1 MIIRA
6 TFNDNDYTNVL
17 TEYFDRFMFDHY
29 YYGLDDIEDLK
40 EYKDKRIQAE
50 EVLEKAVYHPDEMTD
65 EEKKIFID
73 RIIDSL
79 KVTVT
84 KYYGGHLKDLVKKID
99 VKIVPNI
106 EDKWENGEVVYY
118 FLSKQKYIEM

>member
-6 TFNDNDYTNVL
+6 TFNDNDYTDVL

-29 YYGLDDIEDLK
+29 YYGLDDIKDLK

-50 EVLEKAVYHPDEMTD
+50 EVLEKAVYHSDEMTD

-84 KYYGGHLKDLVKKID
+84 KYYGGHLRDLVKKID
-99 VKIVPNI
+99 VKIVSSV
-106 EDKWENGEVVYY
+106 EDKWENNEVVYY

>member
-6 TFNDNDYTNVL
+6 TFNDNDYTDVL

-29 YYGLDDIEDLK
+29 YYGLDDIKDLK

-50 EVLEKAVYHPDEMTD
+50 EILEKAVYHPDDMTD

-73 RIIDSL
+73 RIIDGL

-84 KYYGGHLKDLVKKID
+84 KYYGGHLRDLVKKID
-99 VKIVPNI
+99 VKIVPSV
-106 EDKWENGEVVYY
+106 EDKWENDEVVYY

>member
-6 TFNDNDYTNVL
+6 TFNDNDYTDIL

-29 YYGLDDIEDLK
+29 YYGLDDIKDLK
-40 EYKDKRIQAE
+40 EYKDKRIQVE
-50 EVLEKAVYHPDEMTD
+50 ELIEKAVYEPEKMTE
-65 EEKKIFID
+65 EEKKVFID
-73 RIIDSL
+73 RVVDSI

-84 KYYGGHLKDLVKKID
+84 KYYGGHLKDLVNKID
-99 VKIVPNI
+99 VKIVPNV
-106 EDKWENGEVVYY
+106 EDKCENGEVVYY